1 MARVEATTSVA
12 YTSGA
17 YTSVVGPV
25 RADEGGKVAEP

>member
-12 YTSGA
+12 NTTVA
-17 YTSVVGPV
+17 YTSVVGPE